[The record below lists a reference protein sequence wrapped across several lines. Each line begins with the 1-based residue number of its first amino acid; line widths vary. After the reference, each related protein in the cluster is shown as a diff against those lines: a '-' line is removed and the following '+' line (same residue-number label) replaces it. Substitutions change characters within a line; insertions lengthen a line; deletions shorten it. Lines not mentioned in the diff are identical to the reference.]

1 MVTEVSVTTPDLHD
15 IDKRLTSHEA
25 VCAERYGTLRTRVS
39 RIEALGWSILTA
51 TMTTTIGGL
60 AFLAWFFFAKTLKL

>member
-1 MVTEVSVTTPDLHD
+1 MLASDLHN

-25 VCAERYGTLRTRVS
+25 VCAERYSTLRARVT

-51 TMTTTIGGL
+51 TMTTTICSL
-60 AFLAWFFFAKTLKL
+60 AFLAWFFFIKSLKL

>member
-1 MVTEVSVTTPDLHD
+1 MTTPNLHD

-25 VCAERYGTLRTRVS
+25 VCAERYGTLRARVA

-51 TMTTTIGGL
+51 TMTTTVGGL